1 MIRSIAPETE
11 ISDISH
17 LIAPFGVREG
27 AGVLAESVGW
37 FLQSIHLAVIDP
49 GVGSSRRALIL
60 ATPDGSYLVG
70 PDNGL
75 LLPSA
80 ARLGGVEGAWA
91 IHNPALGLPER
102 SSTFH
107 GRDIFAPAAAHLAR
121 GVSPLEFG
129 PAVDP
134 GSLVRLPEVGVQVL
148 GDRVRAQIVHID
160 RFGNLQTSMTRS
172 HLAGL
177 GAEPGSVMA
186 LQISGR
192 TFKVAMR
199 EAYSFGEA
207 GELQLVEDSHGSLAL
222 CENRGSAAQVLGIQ
236 KTGVEFVLG
245 RLGPGGL
252 LGED

>member
-1 MIRSIAPETE
+1 MIRSIAPEAE

-37 FLQSIHLAVIDP
+37 FRQSIHLAVIDP
-49 GVGSSRRALIL
+49 GVGSSRRAVIL

-91 IHNPALGLPER
+91 IQNPALGLPQR

-121 GVSPLEFG
+121 GVSPQEFG
-129 PAVDP
+129 PALDP
-134 GSLVRLPEVGVQVL
+134 GSLVRLAEVGVQVM
-148 GDRVRAQIVHID
+148 GDRVRAQVVHVD
-160 RFGNLQTSMTRS
+160 RFGNLQTSMTRI

-177 GAEPGSVMA
+177 GAVPGAVME

-192 TFKVAMR
+192 TFRVAIR
-199 EAYSFGEA
+199 ETYSSGVA
-207 GELQLVEDSHGSLAL
+207 GELQLVEDSHGSWAL
-222 CENRGSAAQVLGIQ
+222 CVNRGSAAQELGTQ
-236 KTGVEFVLG
+236 EAGVEFVLG
-245 RLGPGGL
+245 RLGPGG
-252 LGED
+252 G